1 MTDQLLF
8 TPLQAANA
16 LCIGRSKV
24 YELMQSGE
32 LESIHIGSCRR
43 VPADALTALIE
54 RLGPARVHA
63 QGRFSARH
71 QG

>member
-8 TPLQAANA
+8 TPLQAAKA

-32 LESIHIGSCRR
+32 LESIRIGSCRR
-43 VPADALTALIE
+43 IPAEALTTLIE
-54 RLGPARVHA
+54 RLRPARVHA
-63 QGRFSARH
+63 YDRFSA
-71 QG
+71 

>member
-8 TPLQAANA
+8 TPLQAAKT

-43 VPADALTALIE
+43 IPADALTALIE
-54 RLGPARVHA
+54 RLRPARA
-63 QGRFSARH
+63 QAQNRFSA
-71 QG
+71 